1 MFKNLGKD
9 LVKAFNTGVSYFL
22 PAVVI
27 GGVFLAFALATGE
40 AGSDGMKVTNG
51 FMQNINTIGS
61 AGMAMMIPMLAGYIA
76 YSLAGKPALAP
87 GMIVGYIANNPVGE
101 NNVSTGFLGAMI
113 MGILVGYVCKWIKS
127 WKVGPTIKSI
137 MPVLIIGPINK
148 TASAFTMALMA
159 EGLYGPNGAFRVAV
173 AIPPLGLALSTFISR
188 RKYDNA
194 EKQLGVTSAFMG
206 LIGITEGAIPFAVKD
221 IKHVL
226 PAIMGG
232 SAVGAGLAMMH
243 AIECYVPHGGMIVVA
258 ATNKPLLYTL
268 DMAIGVVVTAL
279 LLMLLKP
286 NLENKDKKTEKLS
299 VTEDNKASVK

>member
-113 MGILVGYVCKWIKS
+113 MGILVGYVCKLS
-127 WKVGPTIKSI
+127 
-137 MPVLIIGPINK
+137 LIHI
-148 TASAFTMALMA
+148 
-159 EGLYGPNGAFRVAV
+159 
-173 AIPPLGLALSTFISR
+173 
-188 RKYDNA
+188 
-194 EKQLGVTSAFMG
+194 
-206 LIGITEGAIPFAVKD
+206 
-221 IKHVL
+221 
-226 PAIMGG
+226 
-232 SAVGAGLAMMH
+232 
-243 AIECYVPHGGMIVVA
+243 
-258 ATNKPLLYTL
+258 
-268 DMAIGVVVTAL
+268 
-279 LLMLLKP
+279 
-286 NLENKDKKTEKLS
+286 
-299 VTEDNKASVK
+299 

>member
-113 MGILVGYVCKWIKS
+113 MGILVGNVCKWIKS

-137 MPVLIIGPINK
+137 MPVLIIPIV
-148 TASAFTMALMA
+148 SALICRLAY
-159 EGLYGPNGAFRVAV
+159 LYILVG
-173 AIPPLGLALSTFISR
+173 PLGA
-188 RKYDNA
+188 
-194 EKQLGVTSAFMG
+194 
-206 LIGITEGAIPFAVKD
+206 
-221 IKHVL
+221 
-226 PAIMGG
+226 
-232 SAVGAGLAMMH
+232 
-243 AIECYVPHGGMIVVA
+243 
-258 ATNKPLLYTL
+258 
-268 DMAIGVVVTAL
+268 
-279 LLMLLKP
+279 
-286 NLENKDKKTEKLS
+286 
-299 VTEDNKASVK
+299 

>member
-137 MPVLIIGPINK
+137 MPVLIIPII
-148 TASAFTMALMA
+148 SDC
-159 EGLYGPNGAFRVAV
+159 FRFDLL
-173 AIPPLGLALSTFISR
+173 PCIS
-188 RKYDNA
+188 
-194 EKQLGVTSAFMG
+194 LHS
-206 LIGITEGAIPFAVKD
+206 
-221 IKHVL
+221 
-226 PAIMGG
+226 GG
-232 SAVGAGLAMMH
+232 SSGCIDEGINRYAEWHAGRKCDSSGNRDWCDDRL
-243 AIECYVPHGGMIVVA
+243 
-258 ATNKPLLYTL
+258 
-268 DMAIGVVVTAL
+268 
-279 LLMLLKP
+279 
-286 NLENKDKKTEKLS
+286 
-299 VTEDNKASVK
+299 

>member
-137 MPVLIIGPINK
+137 MPVLIIPIV
-148 TASAFTMALMA
+148 SALFAALHIFT
-159 EGLYGPNGAFRVAV
+159 FWW
-173 AIPPLGLALSTFISR
+173 
-188 RKYDNA
+188 
-194 EKQLGVTSAFMG
+194 
-206 LIGITEGAIPFAVKD
+206 
-221 IKHVL
+221 VL
-226 PAIMGG
+226 W
-232 SAVGAGLAMMH
+232 VH
-243 AIECYVPHGGMIVVA
+243 
-258 ATNKPLLYTL
+258 
-268 DMAIGVVVTAL
+268 
-279 LLMLLKP
+279 
-286 NLENKDKKTEKLS
+286 
-299 VTEDNKASVK
+299 